1 MLPGSSAVPM
11 DAVIRK
17 ASPRDA
23 NAWLE
28 LLKYTLGVDYPDRR
42 VYEPEWGARQFDP
55 PQGHETWVAEGDG
68 RIQSAIAYLQPSF
81 PNQNPVANLGRWF
94 VGRDAHANGSAELL
108 LREVASQCE
117 RRRQL
122 VVLRVM
128 SSDLTSQTLV
138 ERLGFACVGFQPYKH
153 LLKTREGVLFYVR
166 MASPT
171 MLPRLPLSES
181 LSQVNELA
189 EAVLANTGLPR
200 VQRVRDGVT
209 GYPLQTECQFRE
221 LPFDQYSEARA
232 EAQQHSPPL
241 EVSGGFNLGWGMLR
255 VAAPV
260 PINAIVAQRNDRVAG
275 GLAYVFDEND
285 RCVRLADGFAAD
297 DITSGAL
304 LQRVVKLAQE
314 KYNAVYVEADV
325 LMAAPKMLK
334 SAEQLGFVPVAYLP
348 GFSCRATG
356 YADVVKLVKL
366 NLAYSVEELALTS
379 AAKGIVDIIDRNF
392 QDQKMGVAIINM
404 LRGLSIFDGLGD
416 GELRKI
422 SRLFTQKLY
431 RQNEKVFHRG
441 DVGSEAYI
449 VMRGQ
454 VDISRE
460 DDPKPIASF
469 GTGQIFGEL
478 AFLDGAPRT
487 AQAVVHQ
494 PSILLVVQRDAFNE
508 LVQREPHLG
517 MVVMRNIATELSHRM
532 RRTNQGAAEPSKS

>member
-1 MLPGSSAVPM
+1 M

-17 ASPRDA
+17 AVARDA
-23 NAWLE
+23 NSWLE
-28 LLKYTLGVDYPDRR
+28 LLKHTLGVDYPDRR
-42 VYEPEWGARQFDP
+42 VYEAEWAAKQFDL
-55 PQGHETWVAEGDG
+55 PQGHETWVAEADG
-68 RIQSAIAYLQPSF
+68 RIQSALSYLQPSF

-94 VGRDAHANGSAELL
+94 VGRDAHANGSAEAL
-108 LREVASQCE
+108 LRELASQCE
-117 RRRQL
+117 KRRQL
-122 VVLRVM
+122 VVIRVQA
-128 SSDLTSQTLV
+128 SDLTSQNLV
-138 ERLGFACVGFQPYKH
+138 EKLGFCCVGFQPYKH
-153 LLKTREGVLFYVR
+153 LLKTREGALFYVR

-181 LSQVNELA
+181 LSQVSELA

-200 VQRVRDGVT
+200 VPRVRDGVT

-221 LPFDQYSEARA
+221 LPFDHYSEARDQ
-232 EAQQHSPPL
+232 AQQHSPPL
-241 EVSGGFNLGWGMLR
+241 EISGGFNLGWGMLR

-260 PINAIVAQRNDRVAG
+260 PINAIVAERSGQVAG
-275 GLAYVFDEND
+275 GIAYVFDEND
-285 RCVRLADGFAAD
+285 RCLRLADGFAID

-304 LQRVVKLAQE
+304 LQRLVKLAQE
-314 KYNAVYVEADV
+314 KFNAVYVEADV

-366 NLAYSVEELALTS
+366 NLAYSVEDLALTS
-379 AAKGIVDIIDRNF
+379 AAKGIVDIIDHNF

-431 RQNEKVFHRG
+431 RQGEKVFHRG

-454 VDISRE
+454 VDILRD
-460 DDPKPIASF
+460 DDPKPLASF

-487 AQAVVHQ
+487 AQAVIHQ

-532 RRTNQGAAEPSKS
+532 RRTSHGLPELPKA